1 MATGRG
7 CFTSARASGGRVWWI
22 ERHVRRLTRDAHT
35 LGLPAPDPAACRRLL
50 EELAAPSRV
59 RGDLKIRVE
68 AHADA
73 ELGVR
78 LRGAA
83 TEIDPDRPT
92 WRAVAGGHPG
102 PSATSAAKSTDRGIY
117 DPAIAAARAAG
128 ADEALLFDAAGLLVE
143 GARTN
148 VVIHRAEGP
157 LVTPPLARGGQAG
170 IAREMLLEMVPELRE
185 DDVSLFDL
193 RRAREV
199 IAVNAVRGARAI
211 TSLDGHA
218 IGSGRAG
225 PWCER
230 LAAILSPDA

>member
-1 MATGRG
+1 MGAGRG
-7 CFTSARASGGRVWWI
+7 CFTSARASGGRVWHLD
-22 ERHVRRLTRDAHT
+22 RHLRRLARDAAC
-35 LGLPAPDPAACRRLL
+35 LGLPAPDPIACRRLF

-73 ELGVR
+73 EIGVR

-83 TEIDPDRPT
+83 TELDPDRAA
-92 WRAVAGGHPG
+92 WRAVAGSHPG
-102 PSATSAAKSTDRGIY
+102 PSPTSTAKSTDRSCY

-143 GARTN
+143 GARSS
-148 VVIHRAEGP
+148 VIVHRAEGP

-170 IAREMLLEMVPELRE
+170 IAREILLERVPELRE

-218 IGSGRAG
+218 IGGGRAG

-230 LAAILSPDA
+230 FGALLSPDA

>member
-1 MATGRG
+1 M
-7 CFTSARASGGRVWWI
+7 
-22 ERHVRRLTRDAHT
+22 RRLARDA
-35 LGLPAPDPAACRRLL
+35 LCLDLAVPDPVACRRLL

-83 TEIDPDRPT
+83 TELDPDRPA
-92 WRAVAGGHPG
+92 WRAIASSHPG
-102 PSATSAAKSTDRGIY
+102 PSPTSTAKSTDRGSY
-117 DPAIAAARAAG
+117 DLAIAAARASG

-148 VVIHRAEGP
+148 VIVHRAEGP

-170 IAREMLLEMVPELRE
+170 IAREILLERVPELIE

-211 TSLDGHA
+211 TSLDGHR
-218 IGSGRAG
+218 IGGGRAG

-230 LAAILSPDA
+230 LAGALAPDA

>member
-22 ERHVRRLTRDAHT
+22 DRHVERLARDARC
-35 LGLPAPDPAACRRLL
+35 LGFPPPDPAACRHLL

-68 AHADA
+68 AHADV

-83 TEIDPDRPT
+83 TGLDPDRST
-92 WRAVAGGHPG
+92 WVTIAGGHPG
-102 PSATSAAKSTDRGIY
+102 PTPTSSAKSTDRGIY
-117 DPAIAAARAAG
+117 DPAIAAARSAG

-143 GARTN
+143 GARSN
-148 VVIHRAEGP
+148 VIVHRAEGT

-170 IAREMLLEMVPELRE
+170 IARAILFERVAALRE

-199 IAVNAVRGARAI
+199 IAVNAVRGARGI
-211 TSLDGHA
+211 TSLDGHP
-218 IGSGRAG
+218 IGGGRPGA
-225 PWCER
+225 WSER
-230 LAAILSPDA
+230 LGGVLAPDA

>member
-1 MATGRG
+1 MAAGRG
-7 CFTSARASGGRVWWI
+7 CFTSARATSGRAWWI
-22 ERHVRRLTRDAHT
+22 ERHVRRLVRDASC

-50 EELAAPSRV
+50 EELAAPSRI
-59 RGDLKIRVE
+59 RGELKVRVE

-73 ELGVR
+73 VLGVR

-83 TEIDPDRPT
+83 TELDPDHAT
-92 WRAVAGGHPG
+92 WRAVAGAHPG
-102 PSATSAAKSTDRGIY
+102 PSPTSAIKSTDRSRY

-148 VVIHRAEGP
+148 VIVHRAEGP

-170 IAREMLLEMVPELRE
+170 IAREILLERVPELRE
-185 DDVSLFDL
+185 DDVSAFDL

-211 TSLDGHA
+211 TVLDGHA
-218 IGSGRAG
+218 IGGGRVG

-230 LAAILSPDA
+230 LAAALSPDA

>member
-1 MATGRG
+1 M
-7 CFTSARASGGRVWWI
+7 WWI
-22 ERHVRRLTRDAHT
+22 ERHVRRLVRDALC
-35 LGLPAPDPAACRRLL
+35 LGLPAPDPTACRRLL

-59 RGDLKIRVE
+59 RGDLKVRVE
-68 AHADA
+68 AHVDA

-83 TEIDPDRPT
+83 TELDPDRPV
-92 WRAVAGGHPG
+92 WRAIAAAHPG
-102 PSATSAAKSTDRGIY
+102 PSLTSSAKSTDRSIY
-117 DPAIAAARAAG
+117 DPAIAAARAGG
-128 ADEALLFDAAGLLVE
+128 ADEALLFDATGLLVE

-148 VVIHRAEGP
+148 VIVHRAEAQ
-157 LVTPPLARGGQAG
+157 LVTPPLGRGGQAG
-170 IAREMLLEMVPELRE
+170 ITREILLEIVPELIE

-211 TSLDGHA
+211 IALDGHA
-218 IGSGRAG
+218 IGGGRAG

-230 LAAILSPDA
+230 LAAALALDA

>member
-1 MATGRG
+1 LAAGRG
-7 CFTSARASGGRVWWI
+7 CFTSARAVGGRVCWV
-22 ERHVRRLTRDAHT
+22 ERHVRRLTRDALC
-35 LGLPAPDPAACRRLL
+35 LGLPAPDPTLCRRLL

-59 RGDLKIRVE
+59 RGDLKVRVE

-73 ELGVR
+73 KLGVR

-83 TEIDPDRPT
+83 TELDPDRPA
-92 WRAVAGGHPG
+92 WRAVAGTHPG
-102 PSATSAAKSTDRGIY
+102 PSPTSAVKSTDRAIY
-117 DPAIAAARAAG
+117 DVAIANARAAG
-128 ADEALLFDAAGLLVE
+128 ADEALLFDAAGLIVE

-148 VVIHRAEGP
+148 VIVHRAEGL

-170 IAREMLLEMVPELRE
+170 IAREILLEKVPELCE
-185 DDVSLFDL
+185 DDVSVFDL

-211 TSLDGHA
+211 TWFDGHT
-218 IGSGRAG
+218 IGGGRTG

-230 LAAILSPDA
+230 LAGVLSPDA

>member
-1 MATGRG
+1 M
-7 CFTSARASGGRVWWI
+7 
-22 ERHVRRLTRDAHT
+22 RRLVRDASR

-59 RGDLKIRVE
+59 RGELKVRVE

-83 TEIDPDRPT
+83 TELDPDHAT
-92 WRAVAGGHPG
+92 WRAVAGAHPG
-102 PSATSAAKSTDRGIY
+102 PSPTSATKSTDRSLY

-148 VVIHRAEGP
+148 VIVHRAEGP

-170 IAREMLLEMVPELRE
+170 IAREILLERVPELRE
-185 DDVSLFDL
+185 DDVSAFDL

-211 TSLDGHA
+211 TALDGHA
-218 IGSGRAG
+218 IGGGRVG

-230 LAAILSPDA
+230 LAAVLSPDA

>member
-1 MATGRG
+1 MATGCG
-7 CFTSARASGGRVWWI
+7 CFTSARASGGRV
-22 ERHVRRLTRDAHT
+22 RHLDRHLRRLSRDA
-35 LGLPAPDPAACRRLL
+35 LCIGLPPFDVAACRRLFD
-50 EELAAPSRV
+50 ELAAPSRV
-59 RGDLKIRVE
+59 RGDLKVRVE

-73 ELGVR
+73 EIGVR

-83 TEIDPDRPT
+83 TELDPDRPA
-92 WRAVAGGHPG
+92 WRAVAGSHPG
-102 PSATSAAKSTDRGIY
+102 PSATSTAKSTDRGVY

-128 ADEALLFDAAGLLVE
+128 AEEALLFDAAGMLVE

-148 VVIHRAEGP
+148 VIVHRVEGA

-170 IAREMLLEMVPELRE
+170 IAREILLEKVSELRE
-185 DDVSLFDL
+185 ADVSLFDL

-211 TSLDGHA
+211 TSLDGHT
-218 IGSGRAG
+218 IGGGHAG

-230 LAAILSPDA
+230 LADVLAPDA